1 MRSLARYAATN
12 ALTRTMLSELLSRSD
27 FDHILR
33 SETLDGAWLA
43 LRKTSYGDWIR
54 EDPPSDTAGAEKV
67 LREATAARFKRAIRS
82 LRGAPR
88 DVASILLSRWDI
100 DNLEFALRLWHG
112 RDNTL
117 QKYLTYPTFADDI
130 QVHDIVEAETL
141 EEIAL
146 ILSHTPYFDPVRTSL
161 RAYREKKSIFF
172 VEMALERDYYARL
185 LRAVRDIGGT
195 DAKQAEKVIGA
206 EIDMINLS
214 WLARMV
220 DYYGIK
226 VEQFHEYVIP
236 GPSEVSRRLA
246 APGLS
251 DQDLK
256 DIRGD
261 FLGRRSSEEGEGFS
275 QLEGVALMEGLVRE
289 MAVDAAHRS
298 LAAYP
303 FSIGCVFAFYL
314 LKRLEFMNL
323 QTVFVAK
330 SIGPAAG
337 DASARLYG
345 LR

>member
-43 LRKTSYGDWIR
+43 LRKTTYGEWTQG
-54 EDPPSDTAGAEKV
+54 DPPSDSAGVEKV
-67 LREATAARFKRAIRS
+67 LREVTASRFKRAIRS

-88 DVASILLSRWDI
+88 DVATILLSRWDI
-100 DNLEFALRLWHG
+100 DNLEFALRIWHG

-117 QKYLTYPTFADDI
+117 QKYLTYPTFADD
-130 QVHDIVEAETL
+130 VRVYDIVESETL

-146 ILSHTPYFDPVRTSL
+146 ILSHTSYFEPVRASL
-161 RAYREKKSIFF
+161 RAYREKKAIYV

-185 LRAVRDIGGT
+185 LSAVRDLGGT
-195 DAKQAEKVIGA
+195 DASQAQKVIGA

-226 VEQFHEYVIP
+226 AAEFHEYVIP

-246 APGLS
+246 DPGLS
-251 DQDLK
+251 DQDIE

-261 FLGRRSSEEGEGFS
+261 LQGGRYAKEGEGFS

-298 LAAYP
+298 LAGYP

-337 DASARLYG
+337 DVGARLYG

>member
-1 MRSLARYAATN
+1 
-12 ALTRTMLSELLSRSD
+12 MLSELLSRKD
-27 FDHILR
+27 FENIIR

-43 LRKTSYGDWIR
+43 LRKTSYGEWTQA
-54 EDPPSDTAGAEKV
+54 DPPSDNAGVEKV

-88 DVASILLSRWDI
+88 EVADMLLSRWDI
-100 DNLEFALRLWHG
+100 DNLEFALRIWHG

-117 QKYLTYPTFADDI
+117 QEYLTYPTFADDV

-141 EEIAL
+141 EEVAL
-146 ILSHTPYFDPVRTSL
+146 ILGNTPYFDPVRTSL
-161 RAYREKKSIFF
+161 RTYREKKSIFF
-172 VEMALERDYYARL
+172 VEMALERDYYERL
-185 LRAVRDIGGT
+185 LRAVRDLGGT
-195 DAKQAEKVIGA
+195 DARQAMKVIGA

-236 GPSEVSRRLA
+236 GPSDVSQKLA
-246 APGLS
+246 SPGLS

-261 FLGRRSSEEGEGFS
+261 FLGRRSPEEAEGFS
-275 QLEGVALMEGLVRE
+275 QLEGVALIEGMLRE
-289 MAVDAAHRS
+289 MAVDAAHHS
-298 LAAYP
+298 LAGYP

-314 LKRLEFMNL
+314 LKRLEFKNL

-330 SIGPAAG
+330 SIGAAAG
-337 DASARLYG
+337 DIGARLYG